1 MLLRPE
7 DIRKLNETLNVSGQ
21 DNALIFR
28 DNKFVRTTIKSLSET
43 IRTLSLPII
52 LTSEV
57 DGVLPIANGGT
68 GDSTGSPTFTGL
80 TLSGLTASTIT
91 ATDASKN
98 LQSLSTTTYPSL
110 TELSYVK
117 GTTSSLQNQLNGKLS
132 LDQTTPETIS
142 NGIPL
147 LDVDLADFNTDKQLV
162 NKEYVDSA
170 INFVSDYYFNN
181 TASDIGGIYYQ
192 MTDQDLGEPGIA
204 LTKSD
209 LGAGDD
215 QALFNFATNAG
226 VPGTDKLNKGV
237 YKAHVHAAKAN
248 GTRSVVIYVAIYIRD
263 TVGTETLVGTSV
275 ISPELT
281 STITDYDLY
290 ASVPNEVAL
299 ASTDRIICKFF
310 ANIGASGSA
319 VDVILYIED
328 NYNSA
333 LTVPIESNVL
343 SQIYVRQD
351 GTKPLT
357 ANWDAGSFNITAQ
370 NFIGSSAR
378 FTGLPGSDGDYLTTD
393 GSGNL
398 TLGALASSA
407 VTSITGTAG
416 QVLANGVSGASQVGA
431 VTLTLP
437 QDIFFNKVTTG
448 NNSGYFIKK
457 SSGSDAQ
464 VLFIDNSSPDN
475 LYIGSADINGDTYFQ
490 NANGSINHGALLANG
505 NWAFG
510 AVSSS
515 GGKVNCLAT
524 TEQLRLS
531 YDASNYA
538 SATVDASANLSI
550 NTSATNP
557 VISVGDTGGNTTF
570 NIQASSTT
578 GFSAIGF
585 FDGAAAGSISY
596 SHQFNVLD
604 VSVGGG
610 FVWRWYPSGGSRAMT
625 VNNNV
630 YLSSFNNGSTA
641 FIDLI
646 KADTSNN
653 IVIGSDY
660 VSIDTNGEATFTTST
675 NVNSFYMRENGTNP
689 YFEVSDGT
697 LQGILGA
704 TPGATGIT
712 VGSLSNHDVRFV
724 ANDTEYMRLDTSGN
738 YGLNTAPLART
749 YGSVGTHN
757 YSMASTTGNRCTQVL
772 DSTDQRLTLGAYWEA
787 GVAQYSY
794 IQSSNDAET
803 SFGSL
808 LLNPAGGNV
817 GIGIEPSAGKALHIY
832 RNLIGETNFLIE
844 GAAANAFSVTQLQ
857 LKNDT
862 SNLFAI
868 TMYSSIYTT
877 VGDRNAVNIVNSAG
891 ELRLGGSGGNA
902 IKIET
907 NNNVAVSG
915 LLVVGGSSAS
925 GQITANQ
932 TSTTAAIPPLYL
944 NQADISEEMIEFNTT
959 IGTGNA
965 IEAVG
970 SKTLTVT
977 HFIKVN
983 IGTVGFRYLPVGTI
997 A

>member
-398 TLGALASSA
+398 TVGALASSA

-416 QVLANGVSGASQVGA
+416 QVLANGVSGSSQVGA

-437 QDIFFNKVTTG
+437 QDISFNKVTTA

-515 GGKVNCLAT
+515 GGKVNSLAT

-531 YDASNYA
+531 YDASNYV
-538 SATVDASANLSI
+538 SFTVSSGGDLTIEPTGTLATIESDLTLSRSSTGSVGARIQNLNSTSGANARLII
-550 NTSATNP
+550 NTA
-557 VISVGDTGGNTTF
+557 
-570 NIQASSTT
+570 
-578 GFSAIGF
+578 
-585 FDGAAAGSISY
+585 
-596 SHQFNVLD
+596 
-604 VSVGGG
+604 VGGG
-610 FVWRWYPSGGSRAMT
+610 DPFIYFNTAALADFSLGIDKSDSNKFKISNSSALGANDRFVMTQDGDVTFTSTTETLAWRGNSTNPFLKVTSSAGSNAE
-625 VNNNV
+625 V
-630 YLSSFNNGSTA
+630 YMQSTA
-641 FIDLI
+641 SGNSVF
-646 KADTSNN
+646 
-653 IVIGSDY
+653 GS
-660 VSIDTNGEATFTTST
+660 GTST
-675 NVNSFYMRENGTNP
+675 PLVFAVNST
-689 YFEVSDGT
+689 EVG
-697 LQGILGA
+697 
-704 TPGATGIT
+704 
-712 VGSLSNHDVRFV
+712 RF
-724 ANDTEYMRLDTSGN
+724 NTSGN

-749 YGSVGTHN
+749 YGSAGTHN

-772 DSTDQRLTLGAYWEA
+772 DSTDQRLTLGAYWES
-787 GVAQYSY
+787 GVGQYSY

-808 LLNPAGGNV
+808 LLNPAGGDV
-817 GIGIEPSAGKALHIY
+817 GIGTAPSAGKALHIY